1 MGCKFMATESRHC
14 YIKYHSFMLISP
26 ILICDEIFVFN
37 REKFGW
43 NEEDSHVIPILKF
56 SVKLRGMVQE
66 YKN

>member
-14 YIKYHSFMLISP
+14 CIKYHSFMLILL
-26 ILICDEIFVFN
+26 IVICDEIFVFN
-37 REKFGW
+37 REKFGL

-56 SVKLRGMVQE
+56 SVKLCGMDQE